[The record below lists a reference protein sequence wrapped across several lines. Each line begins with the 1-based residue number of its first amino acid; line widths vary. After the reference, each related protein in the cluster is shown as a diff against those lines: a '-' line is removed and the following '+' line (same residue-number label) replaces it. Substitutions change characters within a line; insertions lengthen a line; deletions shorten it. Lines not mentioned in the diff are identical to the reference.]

1 MIEEIIRLV
10 PIIAFFIW
18 VFLHVF
24 FIKKLFQIQK
34 TILDRIIPKSFED
47 ENKIFYVG
55 SISWIVFRI
64 VWLFG
69 AILFGY

>member
-18 VFLHVF
+18 VVLHVF

-34 TILDRIIPKSFED
+34 TILDRITPKSFEE

-55 SISWIVFRI
+55 SISWIVFTI
-64 VWLFG
+64 VWLLG

>member
-34 TILDRIIPKSFED
+34 MILDRIIPKSFED

-55 SISWIVFRI
+55 SISWIVFTI

>member
-1 MIEEIIRLV
+1 MIEEIIRFV
-10 PIIAFFIW
+10 PIIAFFKW

-55 SISWIVFRI
+55 SISWIVFTI

>member
-1 MIEEIIRLV
+1 M

-55 SISWIVFRI
+55 SISWIVFTI

>member
-55 SISWIVFRI
+55 SISWIVFTI

>member
-10 PIIAFFIW
+10 PIIAFFMW

-55 SISWIVFRI
+55 SISWIVFTI